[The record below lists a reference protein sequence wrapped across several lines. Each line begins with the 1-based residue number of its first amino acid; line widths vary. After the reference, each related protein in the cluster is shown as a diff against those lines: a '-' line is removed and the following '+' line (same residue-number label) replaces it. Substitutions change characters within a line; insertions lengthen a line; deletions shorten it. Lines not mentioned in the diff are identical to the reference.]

1 MNTKSLVFPSN
12 LLFSGPGLFLFV
24 ILPASLLL
32 GGCSSVTDNTAKTL
46 EKQIE
51 LQQIQHELAA
61 EPVLTDKK
69 TAPELEQM
77 GDTYLRKGDINR
89 AYLYYLK
96 GLNAEPNRIS
106 LLQKQGRLLI
116 KKKKYAEAEQV
127 YARLM
132 PLAGDDPQTLV
143 GQSMAFFGLG
153 RFEEAEKGFLAALA
167 KKDDDWQTYEYLGLL
182 HSQKQEYD
190 QAIARFKTAL
200 AHKPKDLSIINNL
213 AVTCY
218 LNGDFAE
225 SARLLERLAS
235 ATKDRKIYNNLALAY
250 FQLGQYENALENF
263 KKGSEN
269 EAAAYNNMGQEY
281 LFAKKYEKA
290 IEAFDRAIALNPR
303 HYAAAQKNM
312 DQAKRQLAS
321 VFAKTESNAN

>member
-1 MNTKSLVFPSN
+1 MKTKTLVRSL
-12 LLFSGPGLFLFV
+12 LLFV
-24 ILPASLLL
+24 ILAASPLL
-32 GGCSSVTDNTAKTL
+32 GGCSSVADNSAKTL

-51 LQQIQHELAA
+51 LQQVRHELTTEQAT
-61 EPVLTDKK
+61 TDKK

-77 GDTYLRKGDINR
+77 GDTYFRRGDINR
-89 AYLYYLK
+89 AYLYYIK
-96 GLNAEPNRIS
+96 GLNAEPNRVS

-116 KKKKYAEAEQV
+116 RKKKYAEAEQV

-132 PLAGDDPQTLV
+132 PLAGDDPMTLA
-143 GQSMAFFGLG
+143 GQSMVFFGQG
-153 RFEEAEKGFLAALA
+153 RFEEAEQGFLAALA
-167 KKDDDWQTYEYLGLL
+167 KKDDDWQAHEYLGLL

-200 AHKPKDLSIINNL
+200 ARRPKDMSITNNL

-225 SARLLERLAS
+225 AVRLLENLAS
-235 ATKDRKIYNNLALAY
+235 ATKDRKVYNNLALAH
-250 FQLGQYENALENF
+250 FQMGHYDIALENF

-290 IEAFDRAIALNPR
+290 IEAFDKAIALNPKY
-303 HYAAAQKNM
+303 YAAAQKNM

-321 VFAKTESNAN
+321 VLVKVEE